1 MLSYHYLI
9 KLYMRCN
16 FLTKEDQTK
25 IKHKILQQNPLQKAQ
40 KWFIILC
47 ASIPAERY

>member
-1 MLSYHYLI
+1 MQFSY
-9 KLYMRCN
+9 KGRADKN
-16 FLTKEDQTK
+16 QT
-25 IKHKILQQNPLQKAQ
+25 QNSPAESSLQKAQ